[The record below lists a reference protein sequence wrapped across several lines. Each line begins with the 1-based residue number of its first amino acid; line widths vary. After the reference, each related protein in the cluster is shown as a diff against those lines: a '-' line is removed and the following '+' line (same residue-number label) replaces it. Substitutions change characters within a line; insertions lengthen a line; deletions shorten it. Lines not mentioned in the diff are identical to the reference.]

1 MLCYKRCIGGNVVGF
16 LYNRT
21 LKYGCGLYMERR
33 MNLGEELLKTIQ
45 IMINRKLQNYSAD
58 RTYKTVIK
66 RIDKNGY
73 VIVDESGSERTV
85 PCGIPNVEL
94 KPMQSVY
101 VKEPMGKLNELHIC
115 NVVGNINSSNGRSR
129 RR

>member
-1 MLCYKRCIGGNVVGF
+1 MNFKEEILKSIQSMIDKSIVDYK
-16 LYNRT
+16 
-21 LKYGCGLYMERR
+21 
-33 MNLGEELLKTIQ
+33 
-45 IMINRKLQNYSAD
+45 AD
-58 RTYKTVIK
+58 RTYRTVIK

-73 VIVDESGSERTV
+73 AITDEAGQERIV

-101 VKEPMGKLNELHIC
+101 VKAPMGKINELHIC
-115 NVVGNINSSNGRSR
+115 NVVGNTSNNSSR

>member
-1 MLCYKRCIGGNVVGF
+1 
-16 LYNRT
+16 
-21 LKYGCGLYMERR
+21 

-45 IMINRKLQNYSAD
+45 IMINRKLKNYRSD

-66 RIDKNGY
+66 RIEKNGY
-73 VIVDESGSERTV
+73 VIIDETGSERTV

-94 KPMQSVY
+94 RVGQYVY
-101 VKEPMGKLNELHIC
+101 VKEPLGKINELHIC
-115 NVVGNINSSNGRSR
+115 SVAGNTSKSNR